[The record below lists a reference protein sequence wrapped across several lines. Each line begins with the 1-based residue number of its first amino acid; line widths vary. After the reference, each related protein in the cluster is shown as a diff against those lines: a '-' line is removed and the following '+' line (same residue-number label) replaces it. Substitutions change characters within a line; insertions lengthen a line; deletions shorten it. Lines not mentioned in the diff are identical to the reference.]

1 MGRIVKKTIELN
13 QDYIDR
19 ARVIFGVRTDKAAV
33 NKALELAV
41 IDDEII
47 KCLIFHK
54 PEILQGSFL
63 PMQEPSPKMAI
74 TSWRLTAA

>member
-1 MGRIVKKTIELN
+1 MGRLVKKTIELN

-47 KCLIFHK
+47 KAHELIGGKGDVLEEAF
-54 PEILQGSFL
+54 E
-63 PMQEPSPKMAI
+63 
-74 TSWRLTAA
+74 

>member
-1 MGRIVKKTIELN
+1 MGRLVKKTIELN

-47 KCLIFHK
+47 KAHELIGGKGALVEEVF
-54 PEILQGSFL
+54 E
-63 PMQEPSPKMAI
+63 
-74 TSWRLTAA
+74 

>member
-1 MGRIVKKTIELN
+1 MGRLVKKTIELN

-33 NKALELAV
+33 NKAMELAV

-47 KCLIFHK
+47 KANELIGGKGDVVEEVF
-54 PEILQGSFL
+54 
-63 PMQEPSPKMAI
+63 
-74 TSWRLTAA
+74 

>member
-1 MGRIVKKTIELN
+1 MGRLVKKTIELN

-41 IDDEII
+41 VDDEII
-47 KCLIFHK
+47 KAHELIGGKGDMVEEVF
-54 PEILQGSFL
+54 E
-63 PMQEPSPKMAI
+63 
-74 TSWRLTAA
+74 

>member
-47 KCLIFHK
+47 KAHESLGGKGDVVEEVF
-54 PEILQGSFL
+54 E
-63 PMQEPSPKMAI
+63 
-74 TSWRLTAA
+74 

>member
-1 MGRIVKKTIELN
+1 MGKLVKKTIELN

-47 KCLIFHK
+47 MAHELIGG
-54 PEILQGSFL
+54 QGDVIEEVF
-63 PMQEPSPKMAI
+63 E
-74 TSWRLTAA
+74 

>member
-1 MGRIVKKTIELN
+1 MGRLVKKTIELN

-47 KCLIFHK
+47 KAHELIGGKGGVVEEVF
-54 PEILQGSFL
+54 
-63 PMQEPSPKMAI
+63 
-74 TSWRLTAA
+74 

>member
-47 KCLIFHK
+47 KAHELIGGKGDVVEEVF
-54 PEILQGSFL
+54 E
-63 PMQEPSPKMAI
+63 
-74 TSWRLTAA
+74 

>member
-1 MGRIVKKTIELN
+1 MGKLVKKTIELN

-47 KCLIFHK
+47 KAHELIGGKGDMVEEVF
-54 PEILQGSFL
+54 E
-63 PMQEPSPKMAI
+63 
-74 TSWRLTAA
+74 

>member
-33 NKALELAV
+33 NKALRPLSLHHAFNQP
-41 IDDEII
+41 IGGRPQ
-47 KCLIFHK
+47 H
-54 PEILQGSFL
+54 L
-63 PMQEPSPKMAI
+63 PGNSQLEFRSKSNSLFKI
-74 TSWRLTAA
+74 

>member
-1 MGRIVKKTIELN
+1 MGRLVKKTIELN

-47 KCLIFHK
+47 KAHELIGGKGDLIEEVF
-54 PEILQGSFL
+54 E
-63 PMQEPSPKMAI
+63 
-74 TSWRLTAA
+74 